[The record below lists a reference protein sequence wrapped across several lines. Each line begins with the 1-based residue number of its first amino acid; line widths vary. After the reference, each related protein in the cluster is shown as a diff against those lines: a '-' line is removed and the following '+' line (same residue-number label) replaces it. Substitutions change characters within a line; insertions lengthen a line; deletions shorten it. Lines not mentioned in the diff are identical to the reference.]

1 LEHAIRWAQELAG
14 QESVL
19 SPLARECKEVARARV
34 LLAQKKPA
42 EALSLLDPLQVS
54 AQQQERWS
62 HVIEMK
68 VLQALAHHLRDEE
81 QEALTVLAQ
90 ALHLAEPEGYI
101 RIFVDEGP
109 PMAAL
114 LSQLWAQERKQGPTV
129 YLDTVLAAFLP
140 DNMALESQPKT
151 AGQRATAQPL
161 LDPLSERELE
171 VLQLIARGDSNPEIA
186 KELVLSVDTV
196 KRHVYN
202 IFSKLGVKKRI
213 KALARAHDLGLLS
226 EKS

>member
-1 LEHAIRWAQELAG
+1 
-14 QESVL
+14 
-19 SPLARECKEVARARV
+19 V

-68 VLQALAHHLRDEE
+68 VLQALAHHLRGEE

-140 DNMALESQPKT
+140 DNMALEPQPKT

-202 IFSKLGVKKRI
+202 IFPKLGVKNRV
-213 KALARAHDLGLLS
+213 KAVAQARTLGLLF
-226 EKS
+226 EEV